1 MLLVYL
7 SKLLFKNK
15 SNEQDSENNN
25 LNSSSNSNYENNPNS
40 GPEQDPEDEDF
51 IKKTIKNKN
60 LITVNPKQIFIQKYL
75 LNSTMLKSTQVS
87 NIYNLYLDKVFL
99 KEFKNKSG
107 IYLIHNNVNGKQ
119 YIGSAMDLSKRL
131 ATYYFPS
138 RLSDNRYISKS
149 ILKYG
154 HSNFSV
160 VILDILGTTGLHTK
174 TDILNKEQYHI
185 DLYKPLLNL
194 NPTAGSS
201 LGFKHSEESKKLI
214 SEFRKGKPL
223 SDSTKKRL
231 SILFSGELNPFWS
244 KTHSADTLSKMSKS
258 KKGELNPM
266 FRKIK
271 RVYWTYE

>member
-1 MLLVYL
+1 MLLVYIYSIL
-7 SKLLFKNK
+7 LKYKKGYILFKNK
-15 SNEQDSENNN
+15 SNEDDSEHNN
-25 LNSSSNSNYENNPNS
+25 LNSSSNLNYENNLNP

-51 IKKTIKNKN
+51 IKKTISNKN
-60 LITVNPKQIFIQKYL
+60 LITVNPNKIFIQKCL
-75 LNSTMLKSTQVS
+75 LNSTLLKSTPVS
-87 NIYNLYLDKVFL
+87 YIYNLSLDKEIIL

-119 YIGSAMDLSKRL
+119 YIGSGMDLSKRL

-138 RLSDNRYISKS
+138 RLSDNRYISRS

-160 VILDILGTTGLHTK
+160 VILYVLGNTGLHTK
-174 TDILNKEQYHI
+174 IDILNKEQYHI
-185 DLYKPLLNL
+185 DLYKPVLNL

-223 SDSTKKRL
+223 SDSTKK
-231 SILFSGELNPFWS
+231 
-244 KTHSADTLSKMSKS
+244 KTKYIIF
-258 KKGELNPM
+258 G
-266 FRKIK
+266 
-271 RVYWTYE
+271 

>member
-87 NIYNLYLDKVFL
+87 NIYNLYLDKEVFL

-231 SILFSGELNPFWS
+231 SILFSGELNPF
-244 KTHSADTLSKMSKS
+244 
-258 KKGELNPM
+258 
-266 FRKIK
+266 
-271 RVYWTYE
+271 